1 MKQFC
6 RDIAITLA
14 LVTIVVLGL
23 EVQTR
28 LSYSDNRF
36 SFKYRYMETNASK
49 IKTLLLGHSL
59 FEESFNSNVLGDST
73 FNLAICGRVS
83 FYDVRLLEKYLDSM
97 VNLKVVLF
105 PIHYA
110 LDNPC
115 DYFGDRQGKE
125 TYVYHY
131 YKYMKIETPGSMRL
145 YYLPKLTYQWEKK
158 HSGMMPGVADSVDNS
173 GYAKLSDYKG
183 KIYPPS
189 KRRYTQAYSETFCNN
204 LRIIAQMCYDRQI
217 RFIAVTPPVTDV
229 YLSYTNQ
236 DGIRLL
242 YDIVEQVRKD
252 YPIEYH
258 NYLEDP
264 SFRSDSLYYD
274 SSHLN
279 HNGATLFARRVKED
293 FAL

>member
-1 MKQFC
+1 MKRFC

-14 LVTIVVLGL
+14 FGIIVALGL

-28 LSYSDNRF
+28 LSYLDNTY

-59 FEESFNSNVLGDST
+59 FEESFNSNVIGDST

-83 FYDVRLLEKYLDSM
+83 FYDVKLLEKYLDSM

-115 DYFGDRQGKE
+115 DYFGDRRGKE

-131 YKYMKIETPGSMRL
+131 YKYMKIETPGSMHL

-158 HSGMMPGVADSVDNS
+158 RSGMMPGADSIDDS
-173 GYAKLSDYKG
+173 GYCKLQDYWEG
-183 KIYPPS
+183 IYPPS
-189 KRRYTQAYSETFCNN
+189 KRRYTQAYSDAFCNN
-204 LRIIAQMCYDRQI
+204 LQTIAHMCFDRQI
-217 RFIAVTPPVTDV
+217 RFIAVTPPATEV
-229 YLSYTNQ
+229 YLSYTTP

-242 YDIVEQVRKD
+242 YDIVESVRKT

-258 NYLEDP
+258 NYLTDL
-264 SFRSDSLYYD
+264 SFRSDSLYHD
-274 SSHLN
+274 CIHLN
-279 HNGATLFARRVKED
+279 HNGATKFALRVKED